1 MTLAA
6 ETNAAKPSFR
16 QRYPTLRRLMR
27 HPSVVIGLSLF
38 LLVVGMAVFAELITS
53 VTPNQ
58 RAMRQRFAEPGL
70 DYVFGSD
77 NIGRS
82 VYARVVYGA
91 RWSLGI
97 GAMVVIFNA
106 VFGVI
111 LGAAAGYFK
120 RLDNPLMRI
129 SDALMAFPAILL
141 AMGIAFALGAST
153 LTAAIALSAVYIPRT
168 ARILRASVLVVRE
181 MEYVQAAKAMGASH
195 FRILFKHVL
204 PNCLAPLIVQLT
216 FVFAYAVLTEAVLS
230 FLGLG
235 ASPSTPTWGIII
247 AEGNQYLRD
256 AYWIVLFPG
265 IAIALTVLG
274 LNLLG
279 DGLRDVLDPRLK
291 ISQD

>member
-1 MTLAA
+1 MTLAVEA
-6 ETNAAKPSFR
+6 NAQRQGVR
-16 QRYPTLRRLMR
+16 QRFPTLRRLLR
-27 HPSVVIGLSLF
+27 HRSVVIGLTLF
-38 LLVVGMAVFAELITS
+38 LLVVGMALFAELITS
-53 VTPNQ
+53 GTPNQ
-58 RAMRQRFAEPGL
+58 RTMRSRFMPPGAEF
-70 DYVFGSD
+70 VFGSD

-82 VYARVVYGA
+82 LYARVVYGA

-97 GAMVVIFNA
+97 GALVVLFNA
-106 VFGVI
+106 IFGVI

-120 RLDNPLMRI
+120 HLDNPLMRV

-195 FRILFKHVL
+195 ARILFKHVL

-265 IAIALTVLG
+265 LAIALTVLG

-291 ISQD
+291 VTQD